1 MGSFRRF
8 SCALLACAGLAAC
21 EPPPEVTSMDASPP
35 HDSGF
40 PWEDAAPQFDGRPP
54 SDGASNVDAGSDTG
68 PAVDGGPGV
77 DGGVPLPYTI
87 VVLPDTQYYS
97 SNYPGFFDA
106 QTAWIVGQHAAGN
119 VAFVLHEGDIVDDDV
134 PLQWTR
140 ANQSLHMLD
149 GVVPYVLSAGNHDY
163 CCGGWPTDRTMT
175 MINAYFPVSGFS
187 GRPSFLGTFEPDRI
201 ENNAH
206 LLDVPGGAGKWL
218 VISVEFGPRNAVL
231 AWANDLAMR
240 YADTPAIVLT
250 HAYLYDDDTRYD
262 HVARPSQQWNPHSY
276 PLGANGGDAND
287 GEEMWQ
293 KLVLGNSNIH
303 FVLSGHVLNSGVGR
317 LSSTRPDGTVV
328 HQILANYQNYD
339 QGGDAYLRLLRF
351 FPADRTVHVQ
361 TYSPSLD
368 LFMRDERND
377 FTLAY

>member
-1 MGSFRRF
+1 MGLSSR
-8 SCALLACAGLAAC
+8 LACVPLACLALAAC
-21 EPPPEVTSMDASPP
+21 EPPPGAVPADG
-35 HDSGF
+35 GF
-40 PWEDAAPQFDGRPP
+40 PWEDASPRTDGGPAR
-54 SDGASNVDAGSDTG
+54 DAGGGDGGSASDAG
-68 PAVDGGPGV
+68 PAVDAGPGI
-77 DGGVPLPYTI
+77 DGGSPLPYTI

-97 SNYPGFFDA
+97 STYPGFFDA
-106 QTAWIVGQHAAGN
+106 QTAWIVAQHAAGN

-134 PLQWTR
+134 AGQWMHAT
-140 ANQSLHMLD
+140 QSLHMLD

-175 MINAYFPVSGFS
+175 MINGYFPVTSFS
-187 GRPSFLGTFEPDRI
+187 GRPSFLGTFEADRI
-201 ENNAH
+201 ENNAS
-206 LLDVPGGAGKWL
+206 LLDVPGGGGRWL

-250 HAYLYDDDTRYD
+250 HAYMYDDDTRYD
-262 HVARPSQQWNPHSY
+262 HIARPSQQWNPHSY
-276 PLGANGGDAND
+276 PIGANGGDAND

-293 KLVLGNSNIH
+293 KLVLGNSNIR
-303 FVLSGHVLNSGVGR
+303 FVLSGHVLNTGVGR

-339 QGGDAYLRLLRF
+339 QGGDAYLRLMRF

-361 TYSPSLD
+361 TYSPALD
-368 LFMRDERND
+368 LFMKDERND

>member
-1 MGSFRRF
+1 MGLFRR
-8 SCALLACAGLAAC
+8 LACAPLACLALAAC
-21 EPPPEVTSMDASPP
+21 EPPPGAVPADA
-35 HDSGF
+35 GF
-40 PWEDAAPQFDGRPP
+40 PWEDASPRFDSGPT
-54 SDGASNVDAGSDTG
+54 SDAAGIDGGNNPDAGPASDAG
-68 PAVDGGPGV
+68 PAIDGGA
-77 DGGVPLPYTI
+77 PLPYTI

-106 QTAWIVGQHAAGN
+106 QTSWIVAQHAAGN
-119 VAFVLHEGDIVDDDV
+119 VAFVLHEGDIVDDD
-134 PLQWTR
+134 LATQWMR
-140 ANQSLHMLD
+140 AYHSLHALD
-149 GVVPYVLSAGNHDY
+149 GIVPYVVSAGNHDY

-175 MINAYFPVSGFS
+175 MINGYFPVSTFAS
-187 GRPSFLGTFEPDRI
+187 APSFLGTFESDRI
-201 ENNAH
+201 ENNAS
-206 LLDVPGGAGKWL
+206 LLDVPGGGGRWL

-240 YADTPAIVLT
+240 YADTPAILLT

-262 HVARPSQQWNPHSY
+262 HVARPMQYWNPHSY
-276 PLGANGGDAND
+276 PIGANGGDAND

-293 KLVLGNSNIH
+293 KLVLGNSNIR
-303 FVLSGHVLNSGVGR
+303 FVLSGHVLNTGVGR

-339 QGGDAYLRLLRF
+339 QGGDAYLRLMRF

-361 TYSPSLD
+361 TYSPALD
-368 LFMRDERND
+368 LFMKDERND